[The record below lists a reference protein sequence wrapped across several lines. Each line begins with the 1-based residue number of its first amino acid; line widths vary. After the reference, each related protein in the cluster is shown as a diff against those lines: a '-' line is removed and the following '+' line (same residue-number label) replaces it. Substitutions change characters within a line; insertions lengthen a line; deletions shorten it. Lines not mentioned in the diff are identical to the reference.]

1 MVEQAPGRP
10 PSQEKALL
18 DYIERL
24 DKRRT
29 GRLALHVKLSRLSRA
44 HARAHYL
51 QMATDMFS
59 DAIRTLEGQFFIL
72 RNHDLVFVAVSA
84 PFATLDR
91 IVDRLRSLFSE
102 DPVLAHKDSDDQS
115 FCTWYRLETDF
126 DALHIA
132 ARQWV
137 KEADQAKVDYIRK
150 DPTEGLTPIQPDLLG
165 RIEHALEKTD
175 VTNIVRRQTICTMI
189 PGQAPQP
196 LFEELYISIL
206 DLQAAITPGVNW
218 LADPWLFQYLT
229 QTLDKRMMAMLTKS
243 GPPREKPFSINL
255 NVSSVLSPEFRR
267 FDEITLPLVRG
278 RPMIEFSKLDVFA
291 DMGAF
296 IFARDFLHERGY
308 RICLDGLTHLTLP
321 YCNRARLG
329 FDLIKI
335 FWRPE
340 GIEDM
345 QPDMLPA
352 IHEIVMEA
360 GQARVILCRCENA
373 KALEIGQQLGIVMFQ
388 GRHVDRILSGK
399 SPTSKI

>member
-1 MVEQAPGRP
+1 MAEQVPPRP
-10 PSQEKALL
+10 SLQEKALL

-24 DKRRT
+24 DKRRS
-29 GRLALHVKLSRLSRA
+29 GRLALHVKLSRLSRE

-59 DAIRTLEGQFFIL
+59 AAIRTLEGQFFTL
-72 RNHDLVFVAVSA
+72 HNHDLVFVAVSA
-84 PFATLDR
+84 PFAMLDR

-102 DPVLAHKDSDDQS
+102 DPVLAHKDSGDQS
-115 FCTWYRLETDF
+115 FCTWYRLETDY
-126 DALHIA
+126 DALRSA
-132 ARQWV
+132 ARQWLRDA
-137 KEADQAKVDYIRK
+137 EQAQVDYSRK
-150 DPTEGLTPIQPDLLG
+150 DPLAGLTPIQPDLLG
-165 RIEHALEKTD
+165 RIEHTLEKTD
-175 VTNIVRRQTICTMI
+175 VTNLTRRQIISTII

-196 LFEELYISIL
+196 IFEELYVSIL

-229 QTLDKRMMAMLTKS
+229 HTLDKRMMAMLTKN
-243 GPPREKPFSINL
+243 GPPRERPFSINL
-255 NVSSVLSPEFRR
+255 NVASVLSPEFRR
-267 FDEITLPLVRG
+267 FDEITSPQVRG

-308 RICLDGLTHLTLP
+308 RVCLDGLTHLTLP

-345 QPDMLPA
+345 QAEMLPA
-352 IHEIVMEA
+352 VRDIVMEA

-388 GRHVDRILSGK
+388 GRHIDRIITAKGPK
-399 SPTSKI
+399 G